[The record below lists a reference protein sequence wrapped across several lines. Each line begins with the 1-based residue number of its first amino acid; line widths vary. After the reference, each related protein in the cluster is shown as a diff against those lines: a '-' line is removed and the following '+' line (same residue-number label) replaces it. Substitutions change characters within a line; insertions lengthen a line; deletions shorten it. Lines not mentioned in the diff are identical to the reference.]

1 MDWQC
6 RLCSPAQG
14 CMWPSAC
21 IYHKNTHFQKALA
34 NVDKHVKAE
43 LAKQNCA
50 DEVVTY
56 NP

>member
-1 MDWQC
+1 
-6 RLCSPAQG
+6 
-14 CMWPSAC
+14 MWPSAC